1 MIDKKQTDIFAKIIV
16 MLIPP
21 SLVFSIVIMELIS
34 FIIVILFIFQSTKK
48 DKKDLFL
55 NKFFLIFFSF
65 YIICV
70 ISSLMSDYVVFSLK
84 NSLSLTFKFSTDE
97 TFFLFNVKF
106 KVSLCIFIIQY
117 LVFL

>member
-84 NSLSLTFKFSTDE
+84 NSLSASAFAALSLASAINLSASCKFP
-97 TFFLFNVKF
+97 N
-106 KVSLCIFIIQY
+106 
-117 LVFL
+117 